1 MAFDKE
7 EVLEQIQD
15 CENRSEKLS
24 DWELSFIDSLS
35 HQFSRTGSLS
45 DKQIEILDRLWIKV
59 T

>member
-7 EVLEQIQD
+7 EVLEQIGD

-24 DWELSFIDSLS
+24 DWELNFIDSISQQLVV
-35 HQFSRTGSLS
+35 TGSLS
-45 DKQIEILDRLWIKV
+45 EKQIEILDRIWNKV